1 MLKTASWVLVTVAAV
16 LTLLASL
23 ASFGVTY
30 GGARDEF
37 GVGGPTVSDVASW
50 NPEVATAIRA
60 RRATASAYSTGWSL
74 LLLFVALVPYRGG
87 ERWAWWAILAA
98 SVVPALLSLL
108 RVPLLGTT
116 LGVAPALVQ
125 AGVVVL
131 GLLLDVG
138 RLRRPVPGADAR
150 A

>member
-1 MLKTASWVLVTVAAV
+1 MLKTVSWALVALAAV

-23 ASFGVTY
+23 VSFGVAY
-30 GGARDEF
+30 RGAGDEF
-37 GVGGPTVSDVASW
+37 GVGGPKLSDVASW

-60 RRATASAYSTGWSL
+60 RRATASAYATGWSL
-74 LLLFVALVPYRGG
+74 LLLLVTLLPYRRG

-98 SVVPALLSLL
+98 TVVPAALSLL
-108 RVPLLGTT
+108 RIPFLNTRLGASTV
-116 LGVAPALVQ
+116 LIQ

-138 RLRRPVPGADAR
+138 RLRR
-150 A
+150 